1 MSELHSFLFDGVP
14 VRGRLVRL
22 TGAWRQVL
30 RRRAANETTG
40 AWPPPVA
47 EMLGQMLAAGT
58 LMVSGLKFEGAL
70 LLQIAGDGPV
80 RLAVAEVHSDLRL
93 RATAT
98 LAGSVSSGATLAE
111 MVDAHGKG
119 RCAVTLDAASRQPG
133 QQPYQGVAALHDAE
147 GQAFTDVAA
156 VIEHYMRQ
164 SEQLETALLLAADER
179 VAAGLMLQRMP
190 QAAPGASGDED
201 WRRLVL
207 LARSLR
213 REELLGLDAETL
225 LHRLFWQ
232 EKLLRFAPLAGDA
245 GPRFACT
252 CSRARAAQ
260 MLRGLGEAEVRE
272 VLHERGQVEVGCEFC
287 GQQERFDAVD
297 VEGLF
302 AAPAA
307 TRPPAPETL
316 Q

>member
-22 TGAWRQVL
+22 TDAWQQVL

-80 RLAVAEVHSDLRL
+80 RLAVAEVHSDLSL
-93 RATAT
+93 RATAS
-98 LAGSVSSGATLAE
+98 LAGSVPPGATLAE
-111 MVDAHGKG
+111 MVDVHGRG

-147 GQAFTDVAA
+147 GRPFTDVAA

-164 SEQLETALLLAADER
+164 SEQLETMLVLAADER

-190 QAAPGASGDED
+190 GKREDSDED
-201 WRRLVL
+201 WRRLAT

-232 EKLLRFAPLAGDA
+232 EKLLRFAPLTGEE

-252 CSRARAAQ
+252 CSRVRAAQ
-260 MLRGLGEAEVRE
+260 MLRGLGEEEVRA

-287 GQQERFDAVD
+287 GSQERFDAVD
-297 VEGLF
+297 VECLF
-302 AAPAA
+302 APAA
-307 TRPPAPETL
+307 SQPPAPETL